1 MANPIEYIVF
11 EPDQVLTNDHLNETF
26 NYLDQQNRW
35 TRNKLIGIGIVC
47 GFDIVLNTGV
57 IEITKGCGVTSQ
69 GYLITQDTTRY
80 TYFLP
85 YAAIDVPNDLP
96 FIYDKGDLPF
106 YKPYCTG
113 KKVWQLLSDD
123 EFNAL
128 ENAQKLNA
136 KTLSSVASNLSN
148 YVVALFLEAR
158 ETDLKNCDTQDCN
171 NKGEKMAFQ
180 VKPLLVAKTD
190 LPDITKITGT
200 PMPGTDVKIIL
211 PPQIPLKRFN
221 VPYTDLNNT
230 DDILNAFVKLVDDT
244 TLSQVSNAYANTWQK
259 YSAILKVSS
268 NPFVTMLNDLKKY
281 RDLVL
286 KQNPVFIEYFY
297 DFIDDLIKAYDEF
310 SAKVSN
316 IISTCCPDE
325 NLFPLHLILGDA
337 SLSTNAYAKDSYR
350 NYFIYSPLFSKMS
363 TESAEVILLFQR
375 MVLLMKDFTIQ
386 SQELS
391 RRAVIRITPS
401 FYRRPWLSERAIP
414 YYYNLNAAGAELYK
428 SWSYYKTSRG
438 NATLNLS
445 YNSNL
450 YSTNAAVVKPLLYDI
465 EQYNFF
471 RVEGHIGQN
480 YQTVLSEILTQ
491 RLNYNLPFDVVAISA
506 EQLSGDA
513 TLPDCNIRDLETD
526 YNLIVSEAMCKIH
539 VTFCFVTKLP
549 YTPQTNPTT
558 PGVFTNVPKDET
570 IKFSEFK
577 LAAARGAEMSMV
589 LNTAYKKGD
598 FLRKYCP
605 ALPNTIG
612 SGYLSSLNNAGVFD
626 NPVSIDQ
633 NNPLSALY
641 YYFFQ
646 FVNTVEELMFA
657 LNTHTI
663 SNIDM
668 DDFGLKYQNYLRDTT
683 LAINALIILTVK
695 NVGPKDSTTVTFIED
710 YEIDLLVEAFGVLTS
725 ICIDERLQ
733 VLKDEYTNR
742 LTQYKQQLT
751 FLKYYKNNAG
761 LEHKAGVPKGGTLVL
776 VYKNVPVTTRVP
788 GGLIDVAGTVI
799 SDTRSPIFRAKSTVT
814 ERSAMMASASVEN
827 AKAAAVTNL
836 DENTI
841 NRFKKVIVDNKEIS
855 ETDKQSLID
864 ILTGRA
870 AAASKF
876 QIPNGAVIADFYIP
890 YLCCSDCSP
899 VAYVMP
905 EKETPPPVQE
915 KPVITM
921 DSTFCDNDANQE
933 KIGVSTPNG
942 TFNTVPGLDQKN
954 QTFTPATA
962 GKGKYTIVYTVNGVS
977 SDPFVVT
984 VLPTPG
990 SEFSFDSGINADA
1003 IINAKFTPKDQD
1015 ASFVYKWTFDPSWEV
1030 RDLSTLGVATV
1041 MLKYNREQGEKEVK
1055 VTLLVS
1061 NGNCHQTE
1069 ITKILHVSA
1078 NGLFEPSIEPIRRPG
1093 NIEKLFTR
1101 KKKK

>member
-1 MANPIEYIVF
+1 MANPMEYIVF

-47 GFDIVLNTGV
+47 GFEIVLNTGV
-57 IEITKGCGVTSQ
+57 IEVTKGCGVTSQ
-69 GYLITQDTTRY
+69 GYLITQNTSRY

-106 YKPYCTG
+106 YKPFCTG
-113 KKVWQLLSDD
+113 RKVWQLLTDD

-128 ENAQKLNA
+128 ENAQKLKA
-136 KTLSSVASNLSN
+136 KTLSSAAANLSN
-148 YVVALFLEAR
+148 YAVVLFLEAR

-171 NKGEKMAFQ
+171 NKGEKMAFK
-180 VKPLLVAKTD
+180 VKPLLVAKND
-190 LPDITKITGT
+190 LPDIAKITGT
-200 PMPGTDVKIIL
+200 PLPGTDVKINL
-211 PPQIPLKRFN
+211 PAQIPLKRFN

-230 DDILNAFVKLVDDT
+230 DDVLNAFIKLVDDA
-244 TLSQVSNAYANTWQK
+244 TLSQVVDAYANTWQK
-259 YSAILKVSS
+259 YSAILKVTS
-268 NPFVTMLNDLKKY
+268 NPFITMLNDLKKY
-281 RDLVL
+281 RELVL

-297 DFIDDLIKAYDEF
+297 DFVDDLIKAYDEF
-310 SAKVSN
+310 TAKISS

-337 SLSTNAYAKDSYR
+337 SLSSNAYVKDSYR
-350 NYFIYSPLFSKMS
+350 NRFIYSPLFSKMS
-363 TESAEVILLFQR
+363 TESAEVILLFTR
-375 MVLLMKDFTIQ
+375 MVQMVKNFSIQ

-391 RRAVIRITPS
+391 RKTAIRITPS
-401 FYRRPWLSERAIP
+401 FYQRAWLSERAIP
-414 YYYNLNAAGAELYK
+414 YYYNLNVTGAELYK
-428 SWSYYKTSRG
+428 SWSYYKTNRG

-445 YNSNL
+445 YNAGL
-450 YSTNAAVVKPLLYDI
+450 YTNNATIVKPLLYDI
-465 EQYNFF
+465 EPYSFF

-480 YQTVLSEILTQ
+480 YQTALSDILNQ
-491 RLNYNLPFDVVAISA
+491 RLSYNLPFDVVAISA
-506 EQLSGDA
+506 EQLSGTA

-526 YNLIVSEAMCKIH
+526 YNLILSEAMCKIH

-549 YTPQTNPTT
+549 YTPQTSPTT
-558 PGVFTNVPKDET
+558 PGVFTNVPKEET

-657 LNTHTI
+657 LNTHNI

-733 VLKDEYTNR
+733 VLKDEYTSR

-751 FLKYYKNNAG
+751 FLNYYKNHPG

-788 GGLIDVAGTVI
+788 GRLTDIADTVI
-799 SDTRSPIFRAKSTVT
+799 RDRQSPVFRAQALMSEQPATKSSSFA
-814 ERSAMMASASVEN
+814 EKAEMASF
-827 AKAAAVTNL
+827 TNL

-841 NRFKKVIVDNKEIS
+841 NRFKKVITDSKEIS
-855 ETDKQSLID
+855 EIDRRSLLD
-864 ILTGRA
+864 ILAGRGA
-870 AAASKF
+870 LASKF
-876 QIPNGAVIADFYIP
+876 PVTNGVVIADFYIP
-890 YLCCSDCSP
+890 YLCCSDCPP
-899 VAYVMP
+899 VAYIMP

-915 KPVITM
+915 KPVIKM
-921 DSTFCDNDANQE
+921 GDTFCDNDANQE
-933 KIGVSTPNG
+933 KIEVSIPNG

-962 GKGKYTIVYTVNGVS
+962 GKGQYSIIYTVNGVS
-977 SDPFVVT
+977 SDPFIVT

-990 SEFSFDSGINADA
+990 SEFLFDSGINADGV
-1003 IINAKFTPKDQD
+1003 ITAKFIPKDQD

-1030 RDLSTLGVATV
+1030 RDLSTLGIATV
-1041 MLKYNREQGEKEVK
+1041 MLKFNRTEGEKEVK
-1055 VTLLVS
+1055 VILVVS

-1069 ITKILHVSA
+1069 VTKILHVSA
-1078 NGLFEPSIEPIRRPG
+1078 NGLFEPSIQIKREA
-1093 NIEKLFTR
+1093 NVEKLITR